1 MNHECKC
8 SNTISEERWALGYRI
23 CLECGD
29 WVASQR
35 KFTVAP
41 GHKSNYH
48 LVTNLQELK
57 QLNPKRSNDN
67 EL

>member
-8 SNTISEERWALGYRI
+8 GGTISPKRWALGFRV

-57 QLNPKRSNDN
+57 QLNPKRS
-67 EL
+67 EI

>member
-1 MNHECKC
+1 MSIHECKC
-8 SNTISEERWALGYRI
+8 SNTISEERDGRWVTV

-29 WVASQR
+29 WIASQR
-35 KFTVAP
+35 VFTAAP

-57 QLNPKRSNDN
+57 QLNPKRS
-67 EL
+67 ET